1 MTKFNKQ
8 RLPSLGVGL
17 SFRPEIADELYGCV
31 DELDCME
38 VILDTLLAG
47 VVDSR
52 FWTEVAGKVPMLG
65 HGVELSI
72 GALGEIDTAHLG
84 RLADVA
90 AQMRCKW
97 FSEHLAFTHSD
108 DVEVGQLTP
117 LQFTESNAD
126 FIARKIRAA
135 SEILGVPFLI
145 ENIAYYFPIP
155 GATMTECDFITRI
168 LDRAGC
174 GMLLDVHNVYANS
187 INHGYDPRKFI
198 DRLPA
203 AAVVEIH
210 VAGGAWKGDLYL
222 DSHGH
227 EVPPEVLDLVD
238 YSVATKEPRAV
249 ILEREKNFPSTDVL
263 IAEVKEL
270 RRIWCKYQGPSRHV
284 AMAGASG
291 RKP

>member
-1 MTKFNKQ
+1 MMKVDKQ
-8 RLPSLGVGL
+8 RLTSLGVGL
-17 SFRPEIADELYGCV
+17 SFRPEIADQLYDCV
-31 DELDCME
+31 EDVDCME
-38 VILDTLLAG
+38 IILDTVLAG
-47 VVDSR
+47 LIDQR
-52 FWTEVAGKVPMLG
+52 FWTLVADRVPILG

-72 GALGEIDTAHLG
+72 GSLGEVNAAHIG
-84 RLADVA
+84 SLAGMA
-90 AQMRCKW
+90 AQMRCPW

-126 FIARKIRAA
+126 FIARKIRVA
-135 SEILGVPFLI
+135 SEMLGVPLLI

-168 LDRAGC
+168 LDLAGC

-187 INHGYDPRKFI
+187 INHGYDARRFI

-227 EVPPEVLDLVD
+227 EVPPEVLDLVE

-249 ILEREKNFPSTDVL
+249 ILEREKNFPSTEALV
-263 IAEVKEL
+263 AEVKEL
-270 RRIWCKYQGPSRHV
+270 RKIWCKYQGPSTRI
-284 AMAGASG
+284 AMAGASR
-291 RKP
+291 RKL